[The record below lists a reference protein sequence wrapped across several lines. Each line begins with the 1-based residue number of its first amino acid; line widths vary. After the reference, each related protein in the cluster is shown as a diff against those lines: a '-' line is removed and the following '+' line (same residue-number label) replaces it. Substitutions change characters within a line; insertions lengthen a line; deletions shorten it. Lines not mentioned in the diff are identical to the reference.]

1 MQKKY
6 EEEGVFCVFVFRL
19 GYRDLSCE
27 MGGEKMTR
35 KKSKLC
41 LLTLS
46 ALSLSFFQSNVFAE
60 ENMDSAKYQIA
71 EFEELT
77 EENGYIYLLDEK
89 LPRPEELKKIM
100 PDSLR
105 AVTEENE
112 EINIPV
118 EWYCDEEEY
127 YDDTAYTIV
136 FEPEFDTEVYHVEE
150 DCELPLFYVDVKAR
164 EEYKPSTFNLTGK
177 GNEDTCYN
185 FLRNSVGLNC
195 ASSCGVLGN
204 LYIECSFNPL
214 AYNSKENAWGI
225 CQWRGS
231 RLSQLQSRYPNSWKT
246 IGSQLNFLV
255 DEFNGVDYSGPKT
268 LSYLRGR
275 ADNSNGAQEA
285 AQYFAQY
292 FERCAASTY
301 ASRKSW
307 AVKFYN
313 DRKVAHD
320 PFGYLDSCSGGEG
333 VVNISGWARDDDA
346 PDEGIEIHV
355 YIGGPAGSAETE
367 GHSGIY
373 ANKYRSDV
381 GNHAY
386 SETIKTNKTGRQEI
400 YIYGINIGGGSNA
413 LIATGTV
420 TITPNEPPQISDVRV
435 ENLSSGGYTVRCN
448 VSDNSGISSVK
459 FPTWTANGDQ
469 NGQDDLVWHVG
480 TVSGNTAECTI
491 NVKDHNN
498 ETNCIYITHIYAYDT
513 SGNTAWANAGEIYV
527 DSTSPVISNVKV
539 TNVGAEGFDI
549 SCKVTDNHSIDRVK
563 FPTWTRLN
571 GQDDLVKDWSTNEI
585 CSGKTDGNIVSYHV
599 NTSDHNGEKGIYYVH
614 IYAFDE
620 CGNRNPWTMAVYVGD
635 DKYETEPLLTE
646 VYKGHVYML
655 FEGTNCDGNA
665 QLSWSE
671 AASYCQSIGGILACI
686 TSEEENKVVASMVN
700 RYGVPCWIGGN
711 DVEQEGN
718 FVWESGEAFS
728 YSNWDAGEPNNKGN
742 QDFIRMYTNGLWDDC
757 EQDSHYA
764 FICEF
769 DNMIST
775 ITYHLDGGINN
786 TDNPDYYYADNP
798 YVKLSDPSKEG
809 YIFEGWYLSETG
821 GEAVTEK
828 TKLQGDI
835 DLYARWKKDY
845 VPTLS
850 VTQENEKLIASI
862 SNTESVTG
870 YGFVYGK
877 QGNVTLET
885 PGRTRIA
892 YLKLDADGCYSLD
905 TEELSGCTVRAYVT
919 YTNENGKEQAVYS
932 RE

>member
-1 MQKKY
+1 MI
-6 EEEGVFCVFVFRL
+6 
-19 GYRDLSCE
+19 
-27 MGGEKMTR
+27 R

-255 DEFNGVDYSGPKT
+255 DEFNGVDYSGPRT

-320 PFGYLDSCSGGEG
+320 PFGYLDSYSGGEG

-355 YIGGPAGSAETE
+355 YIGGPSGSAETE
-367 GHSGIY
+367 GHPGIY
-373 ANKYRSDV
+373 ANQYRSDV

-386 SETIKTNKTGRQEI
+386 SATIKTNKTGRQDI

-420 TITPNEPPQISDVRV
+420 TITPNELPQISNVRV
-435 ENLSSGGYTVRCN
+435 EDLSSGGYTVRCN

-480 TVSGNTAECTI
+480 TVSGNTAEYTI

-513 SGNTAWANAGEIYV
+513 SGNTTVVNVGEIYV
-527 DSTSPVISNVKV
+527 DSTPPVISNVKV
-539 TNVGAEGFDI
+539 TNVSAEGFDV
-549 SCKVTDNHSIDRVK
+549 SCKVTDNHSIDRIK

-571 GQDDLVKDWSTNEI
+571 GQDDLAKDWKTNELY
-585 CSGKTDGNIVSYHV
+585 SGKTDGNIVSYHV
-599 NTSDHNGEKGIYYVH
+599 NTSDHNGETGIYYVH
-614 IYAFDE
+614 IYAYDE
-620 CGNRNPWTMAVYVGD
+620 CGNRNPWTMAIYVGD

-665 QLSWSE
+665 QLSWPE
-671 AASYCQSIGGILACI
+671 AASYCQSIGGTLACI

-700 RYGVPCWIGGN
+700 KYGVPCWIGGN

-728 YSNWDAGEPNNKGN
+728 YTNWDAGEPNNKGN

-757 EQDSHYA
+757 EEDSHYA

-775 ITYHLDGGINN
+775 ITYHLDGGVNN
-786 TDNPDYYYADNP
+786 TDNPDYYYVDDP

-821 GEAVTEK
+821 GEAVTEE

-850 VTQENEKLIASI
+850 VTQENEKFIASI
-862 SNTESVTG
+862 SNTESVTE

-877 QGNVTLET
+877 QTDVTLET

-892 YLKLDADGCYSLD
+892 YSELDADGCCSLD
-905 TEELSGCTVRAYVT
+905 IKELTGCTIRAYVV
-919 YTNENGKEQAVYS
+919 YIDENGKEQVVYS
-932 RE
+932 DSILK